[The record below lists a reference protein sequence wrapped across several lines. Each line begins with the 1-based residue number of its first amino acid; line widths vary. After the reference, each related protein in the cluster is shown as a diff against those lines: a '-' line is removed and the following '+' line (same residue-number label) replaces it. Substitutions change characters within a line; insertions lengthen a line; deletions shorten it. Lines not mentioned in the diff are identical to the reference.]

1 MAVYALGGHVF
12 LNEKEVVAALIER
25 LKFDEDDLVRSN
37 SAYALGQVVRQACH
51 YASEIIDVLI
61 ERLCPGVELNNTE
74 VALMPR
80 STVRQ
85 SIAYA
90 LVQASANHEFTNQQ
104 LGNLIDVGL
113 DDNDR
118 YVQGLTV
125 EALRMVKELDKH
137 TLDRVLTILSRTR
150 LSQTPVW
157 IEAANTNVTAE
168 IYEN

>member
-1 MAVYALGGHVF
+1 
-12 LNEKEVVAALIER
+12 
-25 LKFDEDDLVRSN
+25 
-37 SAYALGQVVRQACH
+37 
-51 YASEIIDVLI
+51 
-61 ERLCPGVELNNTE
+61 
-74 VALMPR
+74 MPR

-104 LGNLIDVGL
+104 LDNLIDAGL

-125 EALRMVKELDKH
+125 ETLRMVKEVEKQ
-137 TLDRVLTILSRTR
+137 TVDRVLTVLSRTR

-157 IEAANTNVTAE
+157 VEEGSTQ
-168 IYEN
+168 

>member
-1 MAVYALGGHVF
+1 
-12 LNEKEVVAALIER
+12 
-25 LKFDEDDLVRSN
+25 
-37 SAYALGQVVRQACH
+37 
-51 YASEIIDVLI
+51 
-61 ERLCPGVELNNTE
+61 
-74 VALMPR
+74 MPR

-85 SIAYA
+85 SISYA

-157 IEAANTNVTAE
+157 IEAANTHVTAE

>member
-1 MAVYALGGHVF
+1 
-12 LNEKEVVAALIER
+12 
-25 LKFDEDDLVRSN
+25 
-37 SAYALGQVVRQACH
+37 
-51 YASEIIDVLI
+51 
-61 ERLCPGVELNNTE
+61 
-74 VALMPR
+74 MPR

-104 LGNLIDVGL
+104 LSNLIDAGL

-125 EALRMVKELDKH
+125 ETLRMVKEVEKQ
-137 TLDRVLTILSRTR
+137 TVDRVLTVLSRTR

-157 IEAANTNVTAE
+157 VEEGNTQ
-168 IYEN
+168 

>member
-1 MAVYALGGHVF
+1 
-12 LNEKEVVAALIER
+12 
-25 LKFDEDDLVRSN
+25 
-37 SAYALGQVVRQACH
+37 
-51 YASEIIDVLI
+51 
-61 ERLCPGVELNNTE
+61 
-74 VALMPR
+74 MPR

-104 LGNLIDVGL
+104 LDNLIDAGL

-125 EALRMVKELDKH
+125 ETMRMVNEVEKQ
-137 TLDRVLTILSRTR
+137 TVDRVLTVLSRTR

-157 IEAANTNVTAE
+157 VEDGSTQ
-168 IYEN
+168 

>member
-1 MAVYALGGHVF
+1 
-12 LNEKEVVAALIER
+12 
-25 LKFDEDDLVRSN
+25 
-37 SAYALGQVVRQACH
+37 
-51 YASEIIDVLI
+51 
-61 ERLCPGVELNNTE
+61 
-74 VALMPR
+74 MPR

-104 LGNLIDVGL
+104 LGNLIDAGL

-125 EALRMVKELDKH
+125 EALRMAKEVEKQ
-137 TLDRVLTILSRTR
+137 TVDRVLTVLSRTR

-157 IEAANTNVTAE
+157 VEEGNTQ
-168 IYEN
+168 

>member
-1 MAVYALGGHVF
+1 
-12 LNEKEVVAALIER
+12 
-25 LKFDEDDLVRSN
+25 
-37 SAYALGQVVRQACH
+37 
-51 YASEIIDVLI
+51 
-61 ERLCPGVELNNTE
+61 
-74 VALMPR
+74 MPR

-104 LGNLIDVGL
+104 LSNLIDAGL

-125 EALRMVKELDKH
+125 ETLRMVKEVEKQ
-137 TLDRVLTILSRTR
+137 TVDRVLTVLSRTR

-157 IEAANTNVTAE
+157 VEEGSTQ
-168 IYEN
+168 

>member
-1 MAVYALGGHVF
+1 
-12 LNEKEVVAALIER
+12 
-25 LKFDEDDLVRSN
+25 
-37 SAYALGQVVRQACH
+37 
-51 YASEIIDVLI
+51 
-61 ERLCPGVELNNTE
+61 
-74 VALMPR
+74 MPR

-104 LGNLIDVGL
+104 LGNLIDAGL

-125 EALRMVKELDKH
+125 EALRLAKEVEKQ
-137 TLDRVLTILSRTR
+137 TVDRVLTVLSRTR

-157 IEAANTNVTAE
+157 VEEGNTQ
-168 IYEN
+168 

>member
-1 MAVYALGGHVF
+1 
-12 LNEKEVVAALIER
+12 
-25 LKFDEDDLVRSN
+25 
-37 SAYALGQVVRQACH
+37 
-51 YASEIIDVLI
+51 
-61 ERLCPGVELNNTE
+61 
-74 VALMPR
+74 MPR

-104 LGNLIDVGL
+104 LGNLIDAGL

-125 EALRMVKELDKH
+125 ETLRMVKEVEKQ
-137 TLDRVLTILSRTR
+137 TVDRVLTVLSRTR

-157 IEAANTNVTAE
+157 VEEGSTQ
-168 IYEN
+168 

>member
-1 MAVYALGGHVF
+1 
-12 LNEKEVVAALIER
+12 
-25 LKFDEDDLVRSN
+25 
-37 SAYALGQVVRQACH
+37 
-51 YASEIIDVLI
+51 
-61 ERLCPGVELNNTE
+61 
-74 VALMPR
+74 MPR

-104 LGNLIDVGL
+104 LGNLIDAGL

-125 EALRMVKELDKH
+125 ETLRMVKEVEKQ
-137 TLDRVLTILSRTR
+137 TVDRVLTVLSRTR

-157 IEAANTNVTAE
+157 VEERNTQ
-168 IYEN
+168 

>member
-1 MAVYALGGHVF
+1 
-12 LNEKEVVAALIER
+12 
-25 LKFDEDDLVRSN
+25 
-37 SAYALGQVVRQACH
+37 
-51 YASEIIDVLI
+51 
-61 ERLCPGVELNNTE
+61 
-74 VALMPR
+74 MPR

-104 LGNLIDVGL
+104 LGNLIDAGL

-125 EALRMVKELDKH
+125 EALRMVKEVEKQ
-137 TLDRVLTILSRTR
+137 TVYRVLTVLSRTR

-157 IEAANTNVTAE
+157 VGQGNTQ
-168 IYEN
+168 

>member
-1 MAVYALGGHVF
+1 
-12 LNEKEVVAALIER
+12 
-25 LKFDEDDLVRSN
+25 
-37 SAYALGQVVRQACH
+37 
-51 YASEIIDVLI
+51 
-61 ERLCPGVELNNTE
+61 
-74 VALMPR
+74 MPR

-104 LGNLIDVGL
+104 LSNLIDAGL

-125 EALRMVKELDKH
+125 ETLRMAKEVEKQ
-137 TLDRVLTILSRTR
+137 TVDRVLTVLSRTR

-157 IEAANTNVTAE
+157 VEEGNTQ
-168 IYEN
+168 

>member
-1 MAVYALGGHVF
+1 
-12 LNEKEVVAALIER
+12 
-25 LKFDEDDLVRSN
+25 
-37 SAYALGQVVRQACH
+37 
-51 YASEIIDVLI
+51 
-61 ERLCPGVELNNTE
+61 
-74 VALMPR
+74 MPR

-104 LGNLIDVGL
+104 LSNLIDAGL

-125 EALRMVKELDKH
+125 ETLRMVKEVEKQMV
-137 TLDRVLTILSRTR
+137 DRVLTVLSRTR

-157 IEAANTNVTAE
+157 VEEGSTQ
-168 IYEN
+168 

>member
-1 MAVYALGGHVF
+1 
-12 LNEKEVVAALIER
+12 
-25 LKFDEDDLVRSN
+25 
-37 SAYALGQVVRQACH
+37 
-51 YASEIIDVLI
+51 
-61 ERLCPGVELNNTE
+61 
-74 VALMPR
+74 MPR

-104 LGNLIDVGL
+104 LGNLIDAGL

-125 EALRMVKELDKH
+125 ETLRMVKEVEKQ
-137 TLDRVLTILSRTR
+137 TVDRVLTVLSRTR

-157 IEAANTNVTAE
+157 VEEGNTQ
-168 IYEN
+168 

>member
-1 MAVYALGGHVF
+1 
-12 LNEKEVVAALIER
+12 
-25 LKFDEDDLVRSN
+25 
-37 SAYALGQVVRQACH
+37 
-51 YASEIIDVLI
+51 
-61 ERLCPGVELNNTE
+61 
-74 VALMPR
+74 MPR

-125 EALRMVKELDKH
+125 ETLRMVKEVEKQ
-137 TLDRVLTILSRTR
+137 TVDRVLTVLSRTR

-157 IEAANTNVTAE
+157 VEEGNTQ
-168 IYEN
+168 

>member
-1 MAVYALGGHVF
+1 
-12 LNEKEVVAALIER
+12 
-25 LKFDEDDLVRSN
+25 
-37 SAYALGQVVRQACH
+37 
-51 YASEIIDVLI
+51 
-61 ERLCPGVELNNTE
+61 
-74 VALMPR
+74 MPR

-104 LGNLIDVGL
+104 LDNLIDAGL

-125 EALRMVKELDKH
+125 ETLRMVKEVEKQ
-137 TLDRVLTILSRTR
+137 TVDRVLTVLSRTR

-157 IEAANTNVTAE
+157 VEEGNTQ
-168 IYEN
+168 

>member
-1 MAVYALGGHVF
+1 
-12 LNEKEVVAALIER
+12 
-25 LKFDEDDLVRSN
+25 
-37 SAYALGQVVRQACH
+37 
-51 YASEIIDVLI
+51 
-61 ERLCPGVELNNTE
+61 
-74 VALMPR
+74 MPR

-104 LGNLIDVGL
+104 LGNLIDAGL

-125 EALRMVKELDKH
+125 ETLRMVKEVEKQ
-137 TLDRVLTILSRTR
+137 TVDRVLTVLSRTR

-157 IEAANTNVTAE
+157 VGQGSTQ
-168 IYEN
+168 